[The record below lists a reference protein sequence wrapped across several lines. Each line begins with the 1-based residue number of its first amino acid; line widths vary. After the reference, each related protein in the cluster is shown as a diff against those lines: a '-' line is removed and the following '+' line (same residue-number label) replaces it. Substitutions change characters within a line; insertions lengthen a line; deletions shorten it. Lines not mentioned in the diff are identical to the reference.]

1 MVRER
6 VSDASKI
13 FRPSRVLAAVMAG
26 AGVLWG
32 SVLLY
37 LLKFDGVPVK
47 TMLSAIFFVLFFGVS
62 LTYYVRTQIII
73 DAVGMTYRG
82 ILKTQHLRFSDIHN
96 LDVLPGVITVYAV
109 RGSPGLVHFTS
120 FFSDHRDLAEI
131 LVERAGLA
139 PNRA

>member
-1 MVRER
+1 
-6 VSDASKI
+6 
-13 FRPSRVLAAVMAG
+13 MAG
-26 AGVLWG
+26 AGLLWG

-47 TMLSAIFFVLFFGVS
+47 TMLSAVFFVLFFGVS
-62 LTYYVRTQIII
+62 LTYYARTRIII

-82 ILKTQHLRFSDIHN
+82 LLKTQHLRFADIRN
-96 LDVLPGVITVYAV
+96 LDVLPGVITIYAV
-109 RGSPGLVHFTS
+109 RGNPGLVHFTS
-120 FFSDHRDLAEI
+120 FFSDHRDLMEL